1 MKTNI
6 YTLFTNP
13 IARLFAR
20 ISRHCTVTLSTGKV
34 LEFHKGFGCGTCSYE
49 GSMTKTEEQEY
60 VHAMMLM
67 GIWFSSREGL
77 FVIAISLFCFY
88 IEDNYSAIFIKWLG
102 FALMGKPKPFLK
114 T

>member
-6 YTLFTNP
+6 YALFTNP
-13 IARLFAR
+13 IARLLAR

-34 LEFHKGFGCGTCSYE
+34 LEFHKGFRCGTCSYE

-67 GIWFSSREGL
+67 GIWFSSGEGL
-77 FVIAISLFCFY
+77 FAIEISLFCFY
-88 IEDNYSAIFIKWLG
+88 YWR
-102 FALMGKPKPFLK
+102 
-114 T
+114 